1 MSLLCFR
8 YNVKLY
14 FLKIFILITMDQV
27 LVFEVLLYYLAIDNL
42 KLNDYEKTDSFICLC
57 SSVFYVR

>member
-1 MSLLCFR
+1 M
-8 YNVKLY
+8 
-14 FLKIFILITMDQV
+14 TQV

-42 KLNDYEKTDSFICLC
+42 KLNDYKKTDSFICLC

>member
-1 MSLLCFR
+1 
-8 YNVKLY
+8 
-14 FLKIFILITMDQV
+14 MDQV